1 MHHITSYL
9 AAQHLYLQGCL
20 LVVMIGRAGMPLLQ
34 VRDKQESLRACTEDL
49 ANLTDHYN
57 SVRAAK
63 ELAQKELAKIKRQT
77 EEAKHD
83 WQRKLRERRAEVGLS
98 NSTRALP
105 LFQTDPNFGRACH
118 DVLP

>member
-1 MHHITSYL
+1 MYCL
-9 AAQHLYLQGCL
+9 ANEHSISACSVLQVL
-20 LVVMIGRAGMPLLQ
+20 TGRAGMVSLQ

-83 WQRKLRERRAEVGLS
+83 WQRKLRERRAEVRPIKRQIS
-98 NSTRALP
+98 PSTVA
-105 LFQTDPNFGRACH
+105 
-118 DVLP
+118 V